1 MSTRVLAAPVSL
13 DVRMMLPSYSRLG
26 GGGRP
31 RIVPNAGCLSR
42 VKRCLFGLPS
52 SPEEALQQAAAE
64 LQRQTETDSQRWN
77 FDFVR
82 EQPMDGQFKWQPD
95 EPQCNRMETN
105 DPVSPA
111 RLRQSQ
117 ITGTEFH
124 PFFLFFFI
132 YRWGGVRKI
141 FWGLWL
147 THTVCLFS
155 SLGVQ
160 ILFRFFPLQNP
171 PFFFFMGKE
180 DATPSKEGRMSCRC
194 SPSNP

>member
-1 MSTRVLAAPVSL
+1 MCVKLGAIFRLNFGIVLDHSLPPIVMSTRVLAAPVSL

-117 ITGTEFH
+117 ITEFLQ
-124 PFFLFFFI
+124 P
-132 YRWGGVRKI
+132 RKR
-141 FWGLWL
+141 
-147 THTVCLFS
+147 TS
-155 SLGVQ
+155 SGALSSINNKRLRTQ
-160 ILFRFFPLQNP
+160 
-171 PFFFFMGKE
+171 
-180 DATPSKEGRMSCRC
+180 S
-194 SPSNP
+194 SPQARRT

>member
-1 MSTRVLAAPVSL
+1 MDHSLPPIVMSTRVLAAPVSL

-117 ITGTEFH
+117 ITEFLQ
-124 PFFLFFFI
+124 P
-132 YRWGGVRKI
+132 RKR
-141 FWGLWL
+141 
-147 THTVCLFS
+147 TS
-155 SLGVQ
+155 SGALSSINNKRLRTQ
-160 ILFRFFPLQNP
+160 
-171 PFFFFMGKE
+171 
-180 DATPSKEGRMSCRC
+180 S
-194 SPSNP
+194 SPQARRT